1 MTFAAAFLLSTFV
14 AGDWPQFLGPTR
26 DGVYS
31 SNDIAATFP
40 ASGPPIIWK
49 KDVGEGFASPVVA
62 SGKVILFHRVSGR
75 ELIEALDAATGKNV
89 WSYEYPTTYRD
100 DFGFDEGPRSAPVV
114 ADGVVYAF
122 GAEGMLSAVDLAT
135 GKKKWMIAAM
145 QKYGVKKGWF
155 GAAGSPLVE
164 GGRVI
169 VNLGGQNAGIVAF
182 DTATGALAW
191 KATNDEASY
200 SSGTVAT
207 IGGERHAIFLTRAG
221 VVDLNPATGQVRFSM
236 PFRSR
241 NNASV
246 NAATPLVIG
255 NLVFVSASYNT
266 GAALLEVSGSQFKKL
281 WANDDSMSNHY
292 STCVFRDGFLY
303 GFHGRQ
309 EYGQSLRSIE
319 LKTGK
324 VMWDVDGFG
333 AGTVTLIGD
342 RLLIVRENGQMVV
355 APASP
360 KAYQSSP
367 QVPIIKGVV
376 RAYPALSDGRIY
388 LRNEHTLI
396 CARISR

>member
-1 MTFAAAFLLSTFV
+1 MTLAAVLLLL
-14 AGDWPQFLGPTR
+14 AADWPQFLGPTR
-26 DGVYS
+26 DGVYA
-31 SNDIAATFP
+31 SNDIAASFP
-40 ASGPPIIWK
+40 ASGPQIVWK
-49 KDVGEGFASPVVA
+49 KDIGEGFASPVVA

-75 ELIEALDAATGKNV
+75 EIIEALDAATGKNV
-89 WSYEYPTTYRD
+89 WSYEYPTAYRD
-100 DFGFDEGPRSAPVV
+100 DFGFDEGPRSAPVIN
-114 ADGVVYAF
+114 DGVVYAF
-122 GAEGMLSAVDLAT
+122 GAEGVLSAIDLAT
-135 GKKKWMIAAM
+135 GKKKWTVAAG
-145 QKYGVKKGWF
+145 QKFGVKKGWF

-164 GGRVI
+164 SGKVI
-169 VNLGGQNAGIVAF
+169 VNLGGQDAGIVAF
-182 DTATGALAW
+182 DAATGAVAW

-207 IGGERHAIFLTRAG
+207 IDGERHAIFLTRAG
-221 VVDLNPATGQVRFSM
+221 VVDLNPATGQVRFTM

-246 NAATPLVIG
+246 NAATPLIIG

-266 GAALLEVSGSQFKKL
+266 GAALLEVHGSEYKKI

-309 EYGQSLRSIE
+309 EYGQSLRSVE

-342 RLLIVRENGQMVV
+342 RLLIVRENGQMVL

-360 KAYQSSP
+360 KAFQSAT
-367 QVPIIKGVV
+367 QVPLLKGVV
-376 RAYPALSDGRIY
+376 RAYPALSGGQIY
-388 LRNEHTLI
+388 VRNEHRLI

>member
-1 MTFAAAFLLSTFV
+1 MTFAAALLLSTLM

-26 DGVYS
+26 DGVYVG
-31 SNDIAATFP
+31 NDIAASFP
-40 ASGPPIIWK
+40 ASGPPIVWK
-49 KDVGEGFASPVVA
+49 KDVGEGFASPVLA

-114 ADGVVYAF
+114 ADGVVYTF
-122 GAEGMLSAVDLAT
+122 GAEGVLSAVDLAT
-135 GKKKWMIAAM
+135 GKKKWTIAAM

-164 GGRVI
+164 GGHVI

-182 DTATGALAW
+182 DAATGALAW

-266 GAALLEVSGSQFKKL
+266 GAALLEVSGSQYKKL

-309 EYGQSLRSIE
+309 EYGQSLRSVE

-333 AGTVTLIGD
+333 AGTVSLIGD
-342 RLLIVRENGQMVV
+342 RLLIVRENGQMVI
-355 APASP
+355 APASA
-360 KAYQSSP
+360 KAYQPSV
-367 QVPIIKGVV
+367 QVPLLKGVV

-396 CARISR
+396 CARLSR

>member
-1 MTFAAAFLLSTFV
+1 MTLAAVMFLL

-26 DGVYS
+26 DGVYAGS
-31 SNDIAATFP
+31 DIAASFP
-40 ASGPPIIWK
+40 ASGPPVVWK
-49 KDVGEGFASPVVA
+49 KDVGQGFAAPVIA
-62 SGKVILFHRVSGR
+62 SGKLILFHRSSDR
-75 ELIEALDAATGKNV
+75 EIIEALDAATGKNV
-89 WSYEYPTTYRD
+89 WSYEYPTQYRD

-122 GAEGMLSAVDLAT
+122 GAEGMLSAVDLST
-135 GKKKWMIAAM
+135 GKKKWMIAAG
-145 QKYGVKKGWF
+145 QKFGVHKGWF

-164 GGRVI
+164 QGKVI

-182 DTATGALAW
+182 DAATGNVAW

-207 IGGERHAIFLTRAG
+207 IDGQRHAIFLTRAG
-221 VVDLNPATGQVRFSM
+221 VVDLNPADGKVRFSM

-266 GAALLEVSGSQFKKL
+266 GAELLEVHGSEYKKI

-292 STCVFRDGFLY
+292 STCVFRDGVLY

-309 EYGQSLRSIE
+309 EYGQAFRAVD

-324 VMWDVDGFG
+324 VLWDVPDFG
-333 AGTVTLIGD
+333 AGTVTLAGD
-342 RLLIVRENGQMVV
+342 RLLILRENGQLVI
-355 APASP
+355 AAASP
-360 KAYQSSP
+360 KTFQSLS
-367 QVPIIKGVV
+367 QTTIIKGVV
-376 RAYPALSDGRIY
+376 RSYPALADGRIY
-388 LRNEHTLI
+388 VRNEHTLT
-396 CARISR
+396 CLKLSR

>member
-1 MTFAAAFLLSTFV
+1 MTFAAALLLLAS
-14 AGDWPQFLGPTR
+14 DWPQFLGPTR
-26 DGVYS
+26 DGVYAG
-31 SNDIAATFP
+31 NDIAATFP
-40 ASGPPIIWK
+40 ASGPPILWK
-49 KDVGEGFASPVVA
+49 KDVGEGFAAPVVA
-62 SGKVILFHRVSGR
+62 SGKLIVFHRVSGR
-75 ELIEALDAATGKNV
+75 ELIEALDAGTGKNV
-89 WSYEYPTTYRD
+89 WSHEYPTTYRD
-100 DFGFDEGPRSAPVV
+100 DFGFDEGPRSAPAV

-135 GKKKWMIAAM
+135 GKKKWMIDAGR
-145 QKYGVKKGWF
+145 KYGVKKGWF

-164 GGRVI
+164 QGKVI
-169 VNLGGQNAGIVAF
+169 VNLGGTNAGIVAF
-182 DTATGALAW
+182 DAATGNLAR

-207 IGGERHAIFLTRAG
+207 IDGERHAIFLTRAG
-221 VVDLNPATGQVRFSM
+221 VVDLNPANGQVRFSM

-246 NAATPLVIG
+246 NSATPLVIG

-266 GAALLEVSGSQFKKL
+266 GAALLEIHGSQYKKV

-292 STCVFRDGFLY
+292 STCVFHDGVLY

-309 EYGQSLRSIE
+309 EYGQALRAAD

-324 VMWDVDGFG
+324 VLWNVEDFG

-342 RLLIVRENGQMVV
+342 RLLIVRENGQMTI

-360 KAYQSSP
+360 KQFQPSP
-367 QVPIIKGVV
+367 PSTLLKGVV
-376 RAYPALSDGRIY
+376 RAYPALADGRIY
-388 LRNEHTLI
+388 VRNEHTLV
-396 CARISR
+396 CAKLSR